1 VTCATTTALGA
12 YVLGALDARE
22 REQVDEHVAI
32 CGRCRE
38 ELEALIPLRSY
49 LARVAT
55 EELETADTPS
65 TAPEAPP
72 VPGGRQPSP
81 GVAPTALRTRLHDAL
96 RVERR
101 RIARRRLA
109 TATALVAAL
118 AIALVA
124 VSPDAGREP
133 PARAVAADARTGV
146 RATVTATSRAWGTE
160 LRVRMTGA
168 APGVRC
174 RLIARARD
182 GRSDVA
188 ATWWTTYGGNAEVSG
203 AAAIPAAEL
212 VALDVVAAGGR
223 RLVHVPMSGGGA

>member
-1 VTCATTTALGA
+1 VTCATSTSLGA

-22 REQVDEHVAI
+22 RDEVDEHVAA

-49 LARVAT
+49 LGRVAA
-55 EELETADTPS
+55 EELETAE
-65 TAPEAPP
+65 EAPS
-72 VPGGRQPSP
+72 VPGGRSPSP
-81 GVAPTALRTRLHDAL
+81 GGAPALRARLHDAV
-96 RVERR
+96 RSERR
-101 RIARRRLA
+101 RMVRRRVA
-109 TATALVAAL
+109 TVAALVAAL
-118 AIALVA
+118 AVALVA
-124 VSPDAGREP
+124 ARPDAGGEP

-146 RATVTATSRAWGTE
+146 RAAVAATSRAWGTE

-188 ATWWTTYGGNAEVSG
+188 ATWWTTYGGTAEVSG

-212 VALDVVAAGGR
+212 VALDVVTERGR
-223 RLVHVPMSGGGA
+223 RLVHVPMDQQPGGGA